1 MQDIKLSNFGMQSQN
16 DDFIVEFEVA
26 SLNAELFNEIDKKIQ
41 NVDNQIQSLEDR
53 IAVLNT
59 DIDRLTN
66 HADGLDYAVAV
77 GSGILCGVI
86 DSLFVGKFNFEKAKD
101 NTHEQVKDFIMTIAK
116 KNGYKGDKLSGAIA
130 FLEEKFP
137 VLQDSALPNGVS
149 RINHHLTDFAH
160 HPTILGLLC
169 AILVE
174 FFRAGIFV
182 SPNGEW
188 HFEFINNLKGLKEN
202 WLPILIGCMLSGI
215 LMWLVYIVE
224 SKYKTKIDDSI
235 PKPIQK
241 LIKLLAKAPAAI
253 MIFKQIAKVAT
264 NWAGHLVSD
273 MGGSKNTA
281 GDGMGIPGIFLSL
294 LYEISSLP
302 ILKDTGLP
310 GIIKKW
316 YQKDK
321 FDLRAELAVISELSR
336 QAIPVAINEILVRTF
351 YFVRHLIEEISKNND
366 LSKIDWSKTIPVGN
380 RTITRMITIASGTFM
395 AFDLADAAIRSAIK
409 NKGHTY
415 YNPLFWKD
423 IVLRVNFVG
432 VGRFVVALGVDA
444 CSGYKRSMLVK
455 ERMQETSKLIMY
467 NNVKIFYL
475 QEKMWIEAKNTQEAI
490 NALCDIMEVSIMQ
503 AIENTKENIENIGI
517 MDSNLKQL
525 EKVDPEFRKELADI
539 AIFSKKE

>member
-86 DSLFVGKFNFEKAKD
+86 DSLFVGEFNFEKAKD
-101 NTHEQVKDFIMTIAK
+101 NTHEQVKDFIMAIAK

-321 FDLRAELAVISELSR
+321 FDLRAELAVINELSR

-490 NALCDIMEVSIMQ
+490 NALCDIMEISIMQ

>member
-321 FDLRAELAVISELSR
+321 FDLRAELAVINELSR

>member
-86 DSLFVGKFNFEKAKD
+86 DSLFVGEFNFEKAKD
-101 NTHEQVKDFIMTIAK
+101 NTHEQVKDFIMAIAK

-321 FDLRAELAVISELSR
+321 FDLRAELAVINELSR

-432 VGRFVVALGVDA
+432 VGRFVVALGVDT
-444 CSGYKRSMLVK
+444 CSGYKHSMLVK

-490 NALCDIMEVSIMQ
+490 NALCDIMEISIMQ

>member
-281 GDGMGIPGIFLSL
+281 GDGMGIPSIFLSL

>member
-253 MIFKQIAKVAT
+253 MIFKQIAKVAI

>member
-264 NWAGHLVSD
+264 NWAGHLVSE